1 MFSFPCGHAADGE
14 KRQIMISMDEMQES
28 SASGVA
34 FTGGVQDKAATGTPG
49 ELDEAFTI
57 SVHQILL
64 CI

>member
-1 MFSFPCGHAADGE
+1 
-14 KRQIMISMDEMQES
+14 MIPMDEMQES
-28 SASGVA
+28 SVSGVA
-34 FTGGVQDKAATGTPG
+34 FTGGVQDKAAPTGTPG